1 MLIKIACNTTSA
13 HNMVYMLE
21 TPWIW
26 ALETTLYV
34 SKCTR
39 FTCLR
44 CICYCWPCF
53 TGCFKLFLFFLVYKC
68 YMVAILFFMIRF
80 IDVCLQRLCVLRDPL
95 GTARKLHLLILGK
108 IVHRFLTVM
117 TVMIWLF
124 LLFFIS
130 HFLSGAV
137 VALMLCL
144 CVALLHTCVVWGVQ
158 IRVSFAEILHEQDLC
173 SH

>member
-1 MLIKIACNTTSA
+1 
-13 HNMVYMLE
+13 MVYMLE

-26 ALETTLYV
+26 ALETTLYI
-34 SKCTR
+34 SKCAR

-108 IVHRFLTVM
+108 IVHRFFLELM
-117 TVMIWLF
+117 TVMIRLF

-144 CVALLHTCVVWGVQ
+144 CVALLHTWVVWGVQ